1 MFTWEKQR
9 QEQRERRV
17 VEVRG
22 EVEEYEDQLRPD
34 RDLRLAVRRQAAPLL
49 VRNLR
54 VRVQRR
60 RCSGGSHEWNKA
72 RGLTLF

>member
-9 QEQRERRV
+9 QEQRERCV

-49 VRNLR
+49 VRDLR
-54 VRVQRR
+54 IRVQRR
-60 RCSGGSHEWNKA
+60 RCSEGSH
-72 RGLTLF
+72 G

>member
-1 MFTWEKQR
+1 MFTWEKQW
-9 QEQRERRV
+9 QEQRERCV

-49 VRNLR
+49 VGDLR

-60 RCSGGSHEWNKA
+60 RCSV
-72 RGLTLF
+72 